1 MSGSKESLQLLKPDP
16 VEHMRALMAKGK
28 LVEAIDFS
36 VSIAEN
42 LSGIVKGLT
51 DQRTQAHAMLFEAA
65 ARAGDTAGATTHFDR
80 VEALTGADKLPDQAV
95 EERYFR
101 ASVAIQQSPMSLKR
115 KHRHMALIAHL
126 RSVFELAG
134 EIAECG
140 CYRGLSSW
148 MICATLMEEGGNP
161 DGRPFDGTGFH
172 IFDSFAGLSVPVP
185 EDLPASDAKDRARLE
200 VLMQPGRFACSEA
213 DVRRHLA
220 AFPGIAYH
228 PGWLP
233 QSLAGEPERRYRFIH
248 LDVDLYEPT
257 LGALEY
263 FYPRL
268 VPGGVM
274 LTDDYGWP
282 GARQA
287 FDEFCARQDLR
298 VEELPTEQAV
308 LRKPS

>member
-1 MSGSKESLQLLKPDP
+1 MSAIKELMQLLKPDP

-28 LVEAIDFS
+28 LAEAIDFS

-42 LSGIVKGLT
+42 LSSIVKGLT
-51 DQRTQAHAMLFEAA
+51 DQRIQAHAMLFEAA
-65 ARAGDTAGATTHFDR
+65 ARVGDIASATTHFHR
-80 VEALTGADKLPDQAV
+80 VELLTKADRLPDEVV

-115 KHRHMALIAHL
+115 KHRHMALIKHL
-126 RSVFELAG
+126 RSVLDLAG

-148 MICATLMEEGGNP
+148 MICATLTEEGGNP
-161 DGRPFDGTGFH
+161 DGRPFDGTGYH

-185 EDLPASDAKDRARLE
+185 EDLPAADAQDRARLE

-220 AFPGIAYH
+220 GFPGIAYH

-233 QSLAGEPERRYRFIH
+233 QSLVGEAERRHDH
-248 LDVDLYEPT
+248 L
-257 LGALEY
+257 
-263 FYPRL
+263 FRL
-268 VPGGVM
+268 V
-274 LTDDYGWP
+274 LLADDADHLIDIEVGDQI
-282 GARQA
+282 AA
-287 FDEFCARQDLR
+287 ENLEAAIDLGQPVPR
-298 VEELPTEQAV
+298 AAPWNISIRAWFRAV
-308 LRKPS
+308 SC